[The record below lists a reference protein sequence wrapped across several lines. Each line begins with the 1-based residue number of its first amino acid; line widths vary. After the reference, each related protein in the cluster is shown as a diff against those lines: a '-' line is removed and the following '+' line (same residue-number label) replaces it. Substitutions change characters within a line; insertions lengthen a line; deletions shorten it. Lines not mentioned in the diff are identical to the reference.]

1 MSPGYTRLT
10 GTRVGAGAREALSS
24 LQAGDEG
31 AVIQVFDRTA
41 YLRLGPDDAVVV
53 VGTADVRDGPLTV
66 PTDARTGFEDMVE
79 AGDDCRVLSQEPVTL
94 SIGDRLVLELGQDH
108 TDSRSTPDD
117 QFYPLTDIHEDGPVW
132 SQARTVLEEAR
143 AGPGEDGLDWLDE
156 LGEGTD
162 DRIGAVADAM
172 TTALTDGPDHAD
184 LGALEWL
191 VGRGPGATPS
201 GDDVLSGMAYLLAR
215 TTEGRAQERVRE
227 TVDRLLDGGRRT
239 TEMSAA
245 LLEQAALGRAPE
257 PVADCCEA
265 VLGPEAAAGAAV
277 EAMDEIGHHSG
288 QDALVGMLI
297 AVLCVAPQI
306 DG

>member
-10 GTRVGAGAREALSS
+10 GTRAGKGAREALSS
-24 LQAGDEG
+24 LRAGADG
-31 AVIQVFDRTA
+31 VVIQVFDRTT

-53 VGTADVRDGPLTV
+53 IGTADVRDGPLTV
-66 PTDARTGFEDMVE
+66 STDARTGFEEMVD

-94 SIGDRLVLELGQDH
+94 SIGDRLVLELGQDL
-108 TDSRSTPDD
+108 STGTRTAEVPR
-117 QFYPLTDIHEDGPVW
+117 LAEVREDGPVW
-132 SQARTVLEEAR
+132 SQAHAVLEEAR
-143 AGPGEDGLDWLDE
+143 DGSGEDGLDWLDE

-162 DRIGAVADAM
+162 DQIRAVADAM
-172 TTALTDGPDHAD
+172 ADALTEGPDHAD

-201 GDDVLSGMAYLLAR
+201 GDDVLSGMVYLLAR
-215 TTEGRAQERVRE
+215 TTDGTTRERVRG
-227 TVDRLLDGGRRT
+227 TVEQLLDGDRRT

-245 LLEQAALGRAPE
+245 LLEQAARGRAPE
-257 PVADCCEA
+257 PVADCC
-265 VLGPEAAAGAAV
+265 AAMLDPDADAGTAV
-277 EAMDEIGHHSG
+277 EAMDDIGHHSG

-297 AVLCVAPQI
+297 AVLCMGPRI